1 MRDVLTAIAL
11 RGDLPEVFVNDVD
24 LGIRLSE
31 ICGKPGSSIVLLDPN
46 TGATS
51 HEMGSE
57 QQDARPA
64 SGIEDDRLRGQIATQ
79 RLSVVPSMSM
89 RRKIERGDKFVVE
102 PSLILRYLRLACMS
116 S

>member
-1 MRDVLTAIAL
+1 MMLILGYAL
-11 RGDLPEVFVNDVD
+11 VRSAANPAA
-24 LGIRLSE
+24 
-31 ICGKPGSSIVLLDPN
+31 LLDPN

-102 PSLILRYLRLACMS
+102 PR
-116 S
+116 